1 MPRATNIIAAH
12 EARGLATS
20 DSVLLDHAQRA
31 GGAVSVV
38 SVKGQT
44 INMDYKGRLRSDDV
58 ITLDNGDHVEV
69 VAKPEPL
76 VEARAADVAALARIA
91 WHLGD
96 RHIAVQL
103 LPNRIRALREPAT
116 EELLKALGAKVVAID
131 APFEPE
137 GGAYEVPH
145 DHSHDHG
152 HHHHGHDHHGHDHH
166 GHDHSHG
173 HHHDHGDACGCGH
186 DHSHDHQHHGHD
198 HGHSHGHGHHHDHK

>member
-1 MPRATNIIAAH
+1 MPRATNIITAQD
-12 EARGLATS
+12 ARGLSAS
-20 DSVLLDHAQRA
+20 DSVLLDHTQRA
-31 GGAVSVV
+31 GGTLSVA

-44 INMDYKGRLRSDDV
+44 INIDYKGRLRTDDV
-58 ITLDNGDHVEV
+58 IALDNGSFVEV

-76 VEARAADVAALARIA
+76 VEARAADVPGLARIA

-116 EELLKALGAKVVAID
+116 EDLLKALGAKVATID

-137 GGAYEVPH
+137 GGAYDVPSG
-145 DHSHDHG
+145 HSHDHG
-152 HHHHGHDHHGHDHH
+152 HDHAH
-166 GHDHSHG
+166 HG

-186 DHSHDHQHHGHD
+186 DHAHDHDHGHHHGHD
-198 HGHSHGHGHHHDHK
+198 HHRHK

>member
-1 MPRATNIIAAH
+1 MPRATNITAAH
-12 EARGLATS
+12 EARGLVAS

-44 INMDYKGRLRSDDV
+44 INIDFKGRLRSDD
-58 ITLDNGDHVEV
+58 IIAIDNGSLVEV

-145 DHSHDHG
+145 DISHDHSHD
-152 HHHHGHDHHGHDHH
+152 HGHDHHGHDHH
-166 GHDHSHG
+166 GHDHST
-173 HHHDHGDACGCGH
+173 CGH
-186 DHSHDHQHHGHD
+186 DHSHDHGHD
-198 HGHSHGHGHHHDHK
+198 HGHSHGHGHKHDHK

>member
-12 EARGLATS
+12 EAQGLAAP
-20 DSVLLDHAQRA
+20 DSVLLDHGQRA
-31 GGAVSVV
+31 GGTLSVV
-38 SVKGQT
+38 SVKGLT
-44 INMDYKGRLRSDDV
+44 INIDFKGRLRGDDV
-58 ITLDNGDHVEV
+58 IALDNGGFVEV

-116 EELLKALGAKVVAID
+116 EELLKTLGAKVVTID

-145 DHSHDHG
+145 DHSHHHG
-152 HHHHGHDHHGHDHH
+152 HPHSHDHHAHDHHGHDH
-166 GHDHSHG
+166 GHHHD

-186 DHSHDHQHHGHD
+186 DHAHDHD
-198 HGHSHGHGHHHDHK
+198 HGHSHGHGHKHDHT

>member
-12 EARGLATS
+12 DARGLSAS

-31 GGAVSVV
+31 GGTLSVA

-44 INMDYKGRLRSDDV
+44 INIDFKGRLRSDDV
-58 ITLDNGDHVEV
+58 IALDNGDHVEV

-116 EELLKALGAKVVAID
+116 EELLKALGAKVALID

-137 GGAYEVPH
+137 GGAYEVPQ

-152 HHHHGHDHHGHDHH
+152 H
-166 GHDHSHG
+166 

-186 DHSHDHQHHGHD
+186 DHGHDHHAHDHD
-198 HGHSHGHGHHHDHK
+198 HGHSHGHDHHHDHK